1 MKHDI
6 ESYVITI
13 KRKDA
18 YAPYSTCGQPS
29 PAPQADSTAQR
40 TSAPAP
46 VTATS
51 SAPDAATPSAPAS
64 AGSAAA
70 AKAPAHPA
78 PNAAISPAIRP
89 RPKAAPTAVTAP
101 LPGIIIDL
109 KVLPCD
115 LVTKGQELAVLE
127 AMKMENSILAPRSG
141 LIRSVSVSVGDTV
154 SEGTVLMTID

>member
-29 PAPQADSTAQR
+29 PTPQADSTAQR

-46 VTATS
+46 VTAAPAAPS
-51 SAPDAATPSAPAS
+51 AASAPSS
-64 AGSAAA
+64 AGSAAV
-70 AKAPAHPA
+70 AKAPAPTALYAAVSPVVRRRARPA
-78 PNAAISPAIRP
+78 PTP
-89 RPKAAPTAVTAP
+89 VTAP

-141 LIRSVSVSVGDTV
+141 MVKSIAVSPGDSV
-154 SEGTVLMTID
+154 SEGTVLLVIE